1 MLTNKLQLQP
11 TVEGGVT
18 QCRQTSYSYSRPWWK
33 VASHNAD
40 KQVTVTADRGRWRY
54 TMLTNKLQ
62 SQPTV
67 EGGCNA
73 GDERGA
79 YSGRVC
85 LGSEQRLVASDELWR
100 SGRRE
105 LAAPRRQCIQLRD
118 QRHLT
123 VTTGL

>member
-1 MLTNKLQLQP
+1 
-11 TVEGGVT
+11 
-18 QCRQTSYSYSRPWWK
+18 
-33 VASHNAD
+33 
-40 KQVTVTADRGRWRY
+40 
-54 TMLTNKLQ
+54 MLTNKLQ

-73 GDERGA
+73 RDERGA

-100 SGRRE
+100 RRRRE
-105 LAAPRRQCIQLRD
+105 LAAPHRQCIQLRD

-123 VTTGL
+123 VTTGLRHTHTQTDRRTDRQTDRRTDRLINGQRDT